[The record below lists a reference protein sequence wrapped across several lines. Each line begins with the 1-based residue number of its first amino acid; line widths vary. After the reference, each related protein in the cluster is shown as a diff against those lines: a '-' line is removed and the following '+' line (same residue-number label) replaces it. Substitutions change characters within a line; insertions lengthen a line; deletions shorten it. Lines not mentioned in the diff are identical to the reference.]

1 MPPLPDLSH
10 ITLADLTRLDIVALS
25 IMALSALW
33 GLTRGFA
40 TELAGLLAWV
50 GAIVLTYRFHGLLEP
65 YLTPYLHQAAL
76 AGSASTA
83 ILFVVVLL
91 FFTMIGA
98 RVGAAAR
105 GVLFGG
111 VDRILGAVF
120 GVARGYVALI
130 VLYLLAGSFFGSWMS
145 YVMQG
150 SLIGP
155 YIAAGAT
162 HLTGYLPHFLQ
173 PHLASEVTSGHE
185 ASL

>member
-10 ITLADLTRLDIVALS
+10 ITPADLTRLDLVALG

-65 YLTPYLHQAAL
+65 YLAPYLHQAAL

-91 FFTMIGA
+91 VFTMIGA

-105 GVLFGG
+105 
-111 VDRILGAVF
+111 AK
-120 GVARGYVALI
+120 
-130 VLYLLAGSFFGSWMS
+130 
-145 YVMQG
+145 
-150 SLIGP
+150 
-155 YIAAGAT
+155 T
-162 HLTGYLPHFLQ
+162 
-173 PHLASEVTSGHE
+173 
-185 ASL
+185 

>member
-1 MPPLPDLSH
+1 
-10 ITLADLTRLDIVALS
+10 
-25 IMALSALW
+25 
-33 GLTRGFA
+33 
-40 TELAGLLAWV
+40 AGG
-50 GAIVLTYRFHGLLEP
+50 GAG
-65 YLTPYLHQAAL
+65 
-76 AGSASTA
+76 AG
-83 ILFVVVLL
+83 
-91 FFTMIGA
+91 G
-98 RVGAAAR
+98 G
-105 GVLFGG
+105 LFGG